1 MRNNFQVDT
10 YKFSRMVQHLNAVSA
25 SLQIKIEVTVPGG
38 KENFSL
44 VCHHP
49 TISELLYLFHAW
61 LILVVE
67 RPSLNMLWDQFV
79 SNFRDFFPRT

>member
-1 MRNNFQVDT
+1 MCNNFQVDT
-10 YKFSRMVQHLNAVSA
+10 YKFSCTVQHLNAFSA

-38 KENFSL
+38 KKNFSW
-44 VCHHP
+44 VYHHP

-61 LILVVE
+61 LILMVE
-67 RPSLNMLWDQFV
+67 RPSFNMLWDQFV